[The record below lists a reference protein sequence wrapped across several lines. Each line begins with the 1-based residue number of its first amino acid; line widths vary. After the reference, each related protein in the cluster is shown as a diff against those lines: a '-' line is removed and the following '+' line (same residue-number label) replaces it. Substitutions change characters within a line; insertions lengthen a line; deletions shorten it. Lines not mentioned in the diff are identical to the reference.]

1 MTILREWR
9 GRVPADRADAYL
21 SVLQATG
28 LKNYAA
34 TPGHRGTLV
43 LRDDREDETEYV
55 LLTFWE
61 SEAAIRAFAGS
72 DTGRAVYYPEDEG
85 YLLEKPERLRHYRV
99 ADLPGEAANGA
110 SSDSPGAAWTPIAAW
125 R

>member
-1 MTILREWR
+1 MNGIIREWR
-9 GRVPADRADAYL
+9 GRVPAAKADAYL
-21 SVLQATG
+21 DVLRATG

-43 LRDDREDETEYV
+43 LREDNGAESEYV

-61 SEAAIRAFAGS
+61 SEAAIRAFAGE
-72 DTGRAVYYPEDEG
+72 DIGRAVYYPEDDG
-85 YLLEKPERLRHYRV
+85 YLLEKPERLRHYWL
-99 ADLPGEAANGA
+99 DAANGPAFDRA
-110 SSDSPGAAWTPIAAW
+110 SEHLEPWPPIASW